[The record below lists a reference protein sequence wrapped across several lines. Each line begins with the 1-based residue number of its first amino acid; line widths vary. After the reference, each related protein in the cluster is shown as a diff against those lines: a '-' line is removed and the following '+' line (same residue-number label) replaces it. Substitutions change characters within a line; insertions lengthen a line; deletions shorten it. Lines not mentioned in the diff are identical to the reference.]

1 MKIPPTAVKRKCHTC
16 EGKYHTAKRETEFTQ
31 TRWTYE
37 TLCQQPQSRMEAYL
51 TFSWPWHSSMTLTFH
66 MSKERS
72 LNLLNFKT
80 IKIGKDEKQT
90 DNGTKD
96 DLSISFQEQKKLSIN
111 TKKYLS
117 AQTN

>member
-1 MKIPPTAVKRKCHTC
+1 
-16 EGKYHTAKRETEFTQ
+16 
-31 TRWTYE
+31 
-37 TLCQQPQSRMEAYL
+37 
-51 TFSWPWHSSMTLTFH
+51 
-66 MSKERS
+66 MSKEKS